1 MKNNVNFFLISTVSV
16 ASLAACSP
24 ISNTLNRG
32 ISTLNWEAGKS
43 IDEGN
48 YGDPTLNNTLAQLA
62 YADQGGL
69 IMDLSRKFEKD
80 VPAMIN
86 FEFNK
91 AGLDAEARKVLAQ
104 QADWMRQFPQ
114 LRFKVYGHT
123 DLVGSDAY
131 NKRLGLRRANATV
144 AYLVS
149 RGVSIDRLEAVV
161 SQGET
166 QPLIVTEGRERRNRR
181 TVTEVSGF
189 ARGYVGEGMD
199 GKYANLVYQTYI
211 IGGAPTTGTITSV
224 KAR

>member
-1 MKNNVNFFLISTVSV
+1 MKNNMNFFLICTVSS
-16 ASLAACSP
+16 AALAACSP
-24 ISNTLNRG
+24 VNESLNRG
-32 ISTLNWEAGKS
+32 ISTLNWEAGKKV
-43 IDEGN
+43 DEGN

-86 FEFNK
+86 FEFNRSN
-91 AGLDAEARKVLAQ
+91 LDGEARKVLAR

-114 LRFKVYGHT
+114 LRFKVFGHT
-123 DLVGSDAY
+123 DLVGSKAY
-131 NKRLGLRRANATV
+131 NKRLGMRRANATV

-149 RGVSIDRLEAVV
+149 RGIGIDRLEAVV
-161 SQGET
+161 SEGET

-189 ARGYVGEGMD
+189 ARGYVGDGMD
-199 GKYANLVYQTYI
+199 GKYANLVYQTYV
-211 IGGAPTTGTITSV
+211 IGGQPSTGSITSV
-224 KAR
+224 SAR

>member
-1 MKNNVNFFLISTVSV
+1 MKNKVKFFLIGSV
-16 ASLAACSP
+16 AAASLAACSP
-24 ISNTLNRG
+24 INDSLNRG

-91 AGLDAEARKVLAQ
+91 ASLDAEARKVLAQ

-131 NKRLGLRRANATV
+131 NKRLGMRRANATV

-149 RGVSIDRLEAVV
+149 RGVGIDRLEAVV

-189 ARGYVGEGMD
+189 ARGYVGDGMD

-211 IGGAPTTGTITSV
+211 VGGAPSTGSITSV